1 MMMWTDIEFANKAV
15 LWLLTG
21 IPLLVAWYVWKY
33 RERQPS
39 LRYAHTSFLD
49 GVRSSLRVRLL
60 HLPFGLRMLVLALL
74 VIALARPQ
82 STTRAREVHTEGID
96 IVIALDVS
104 GSMLAEDFRPNRL
117 ESARQ
122 TALDFIDRRPGDRIG
137 MTVFSGQGFTLCPLT
152 TDHILLKELASRVTT
167 GMVEDGTAIGDGL
180 GTGINR
186 LRESEAVTKV
196 IILLTDG
203 ISNMGV
209 IDPLTAAE
217 IAAMYDIRVYT
228 IGVGSSGPVPY
239 PFQTPFGTQYQQ
251 VEIPVD
257 EELLQ
262 QIAAMT
268 GGRYFWADNR
278 EALETV
284 YQEIDQMERSRIDV
298 TEYTHRHDEYLPL
311 ALLAMALL
319 AAEILLRNTW
329 LRTTP

>member
-82 STTRAREVHTEGID
+82 STTRTREVHTEGID

>member
-1 MMMWTDIEFANKAV
+1 MMWTDIEFANKAV

>member
-1 MMMWTDIEFANKAV
+1 MMWTDIEFANKAV

-82 STTRAREVHTEGID
+82 STTRTREVHTEGID